1 MPEKRRLD
9 SSHPQQFQ
17 EISHQAKIIL
27 KDTGIIIF
35 PTDTFYGLG
44 ADPFSAKAI
53 HKIFQVKN
61 RAADKAL
68 LVLLADKEDV
78 DLFSDVEISA
88 IAKTCMDAF
97 WPGSLTLLFEAGK
110 DLPRELTA
118 GTGKIGLRLPGNADT
133 RKLISNIGHPIT
145 APSANLS
152 GDPEPE
158 NVAQIA
164 DEIKNRVDLILD
176 AGPAPGGKASTVLD
190 TTVTPPILL
199 REGAIS
205 RAKIESVIAMQ
216 CALPV

>member
-17 EISHQAKIIL
+17 ETSHRAKSIL
-27 KDTGIIIF
+27 EDAGLIIF
-35 PTDTFYGLG
+35 STDTFYGLG
-44 ADPFSAKAI
+44 ADPFNAEAV
-53 HKIFQVKN
+53 HKIFQAKM
-61 RAADKAL
+61 RTADKAL
-68 LVLLADKEDV
+68 LVLIAEIEDV
-78 DLFSDVEISA
+78 ALLTDIEISS
-88 IAKTCMDAF
+88 IARTCMDAF
-97 WPGSLTLLFEAGK
+97 WPGPLTLLFEARK

-152 GDPEPE
+152 GDPEPQ
-158 NVAQIA
+158 NVGQIA
-164 DEIKNRVDLILD
+164 DELKNRVDLILD
-176 AGPAPGGKASTVLD
+176 SGPAPGGQVSTVLD
-190 TTVTPPILL
+190 TTQSPPVLL

-205 RAKIESVIAMQ
+205 RAKIESAIAMQ